1 MTRHAR
7 PLILALAAVALAAS
21 VASLYVHYQ
30 LLRDPTYTSFCDV
43 SETVSCE
50 AVLTSS
56 YGSVF
61 GIPVAAG
68 GAIWSLLVLLLA
80 LRGMDGRKADTT
92 AAVAGYIFV
101 LATLGLAA
109 VLYLGYASFFV
120 IQKAC
125 PLCLTMYVAVIGIF
139 IVSGAAAASVSSLP
153 SRVGRDL
160 STLRRSPAALGLAAA
175 WLLASVSVVAFFPR
189 DEGAATQET
198 TAAAVPAVPI
208 EELTADERAE
218 FEKWMSQQ
226 PRVEIDAPADGARV
240 VVVKFND
247 YQCPACRQTFYAYKA
262 LREKWEKEGNGQVRF
277 VSLDYPLESE
287 CNTGG
292 IHGAAC
298 EAAVA
303 VRLAR
308 AKNRAEPMEEWL
320 FQNQPQ
326 LTRDFVK
333 EGLRQVAQVTDFD
346 EQYAKTLELVRADAQ
361 KGQKLQ
367 ITGTPTFY
375 INGIR
380 LGGGL
385 RPSYFDAAIAYE
397 LKRAQG
403 PAPSA
408 Q

>member
-30 LLRDPTYTSFCDV
+30 LLRDPAYTSFCEV

-56 YGSVF
+56 YGSAF

-80 LRGMDGRKADTT
+80 LRGMDGRKSETT
-92 AAVAGYIFV
+92 AAVAGYIFI

-109 VLYLGYASFFV
+109 VLYLGYASFFI

-153 SRVGRDL
+153 SRLGRDL
-160 STLRRSPAALGLAAA
+160 STLRRSPVALGLAAA

-189 DEGAATQET
+189 EEAAATQET
-198 TAAAVPAVPI
+198 AAAAVPAVPI
-208 EELTADERAE
+208 EELSADDRAQ
-218 FEKWMSQQ
+218 FETWMAMQ

-247 YQCPACRQTFYAYKA
+247 YQCPACRQTYYAYKA
-262 LREKWEKEGNGQVRF
+262 LKEKWEKEAPGQVRF
-277 VSLDYPLESE
+277 VSLDYPLDSE

-346 EQYAKTLELVRADAQ
+346 EQYAKTLDLVRADAQ

-375 INGIR
+375 INGIK

-403 PAPSA
+403 SGAGV